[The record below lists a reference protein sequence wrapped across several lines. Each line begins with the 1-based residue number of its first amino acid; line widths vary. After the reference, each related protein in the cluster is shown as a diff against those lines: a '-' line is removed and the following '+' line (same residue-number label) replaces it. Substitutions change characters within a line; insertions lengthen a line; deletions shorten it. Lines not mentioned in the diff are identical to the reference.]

1 MGRDLR
7 QVDQRDQEVP
17 TQNLTSHISY
27 EAFESVILNNERN
40 LNNRPLTYVEAE
52 GGEEEVLT
60 PIMILW
66 GRDAY
71 PVEDTEGSEAEKLT
85 RMTKRLE
92 DAKTHVWKRWKREYM
107 HSLMESHWL
116 NKERGSTPKVGEI
129 VLVVGDEK
137 NRGEWKKGKVVR
149 LIEGRDGVVR
159 GVTLLHKGCT
169 IERPLQLVCPLEI
182 RAAETFVQPHEGRR
196 EGIRTRRQPK
206 QAAAQKAVRRIA
218 EQLHSEDD

>member
-1 MGRDLR
+1 MLA
-7 QVDQRDQEVP
+7 P
-17 TQNLTSHISY
+17 NT
-27 EAFESVILNNERN
+27 
-40 LNNRPLTYVEAE
+40 
-52 GGEEEVLT
+52 
-60 PIMILW
+60 ILW

-92 DAKTHVWKRWKREYM
+92 DAKAHAWKRWKREYV
-107 HSLMESHWL
+107 HSLMESHRL

-129 VLVVGDEK
+129 VLIVGDEK

-159 GVTLLHKGCT
+159 GVTLLHKGHT
-169 IERPLQLVCPLEI
+169 IERPLQLICPLEVT
-182 RAAETFVQPHEGRR
+182 AAETFVQPHEGRR
-196 EGIRTRRQPK
+196 EVFGTRSREPK
-206 QAAAQKAVRRIA
+206 RAAAQKAVRRIA